1 MTEYFKQEY
10 LQQAKVQRKK
20 TLTVYL
26 IALALYV
33 ALSVV
38 VLVRYMQLPYASEK
52 ITVIKIVEYVLTF
65 IMTVFSFLYL
75 GIKFKRV
82 NKYYAMC
89 KNLSEGLREE
99 FEANFFEYDDTLATK
114 DGVDV
119 KALVFLQWNKFKND
133 YYERKVWVFYELP
146 FPEIPEN
153 ATVKFITQGNVL
165 FSYQILDK
173 EE

>member
-10 LQQAKVQRKK
+10 LEQAKVQRKK
-20 TLTVYL
+20 TLAVYL
-26 IALALYV
+26 IVLALYV

-65 IMTVFSFLYL
+65 IMLVFSFLYL
-75 GIKFKRV
+75 GIKYKRV
-82 NKYYAMC
+82 NKFYAMC
-89 KNLSEGLREE
+89 KNLNEGIKEE

-133 YYERKVWVFYELP
+133 YFERKVWVFYELP

-153 ATVKFITQGNVL
+153 ADVKFITQGNVL

-173 EE
+173 ED